1 MAALAAMVSRWGY
14 GRSLFYAVE
23 LEYPRRADVGLKL
36 QARLDYRSLFA
47 GSASLLGVRRGDR
60 LHVLLR
66 CGDEML
72 GYAALSLTDAT
83 PKIFGT

>member
-1 MAALAAMVSRWGY
+1 MVSRWGY

-60 LHVLLR
+60 LHVFLPLQIR
-66 CGDEML
+66 IA
-72 GYAALSLTDAT
+72 GYAASKRLHTRPTKKFWDLE
-83 PKIFGT
+83 